1 MQFIFPTHSNFPNV
15 VNIPNKDSPNFYDSD
30 NKFAVIWKYR
40 INSGILSSII
50 MWEELYRKK
59 TNVDSMINNAIT
71 KYFNQL
77 HVQVY

>member
-15 VNIPNKDSPNFYDSD
+15 VNIPNKDSPNFYDSG

-50 MWEELYRKK
+50 MWEELYGKK

>member
-1 MQFIFPTHSNFPNV
+1 
-15 VNIPNKDSPNFYDSD
+15 
-30 NKFAVIWKYR
+30 
-40 INSGILSSII
+40 

-59 TNVDSMINNAIT
+59 KTNVESMINNAIT